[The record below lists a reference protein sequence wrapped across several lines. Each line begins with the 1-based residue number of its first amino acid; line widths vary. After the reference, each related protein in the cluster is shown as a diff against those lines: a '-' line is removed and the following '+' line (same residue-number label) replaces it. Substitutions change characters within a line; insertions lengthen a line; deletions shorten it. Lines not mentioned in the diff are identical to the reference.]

1 MRIKGIFKID
11 YPINYLINYEVS
23 NKCLRMRTIFIGEDN
38 EVLLYRN
45 YGN

>member
-11 YPINYLINYEVS
+11 YPINYEVS
-23 NKCLRMRTIFIGEDN
+23 NKCLSMRTIFIGEDN

-45 YGN
+45 YGYQKVK